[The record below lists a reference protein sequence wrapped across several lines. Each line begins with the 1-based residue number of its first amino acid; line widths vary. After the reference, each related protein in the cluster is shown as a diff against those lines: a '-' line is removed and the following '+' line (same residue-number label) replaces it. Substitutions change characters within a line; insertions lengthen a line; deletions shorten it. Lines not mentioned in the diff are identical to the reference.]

1 MLVPLHGSDE
11 LKIQQKGNTETRFFL
26 SWISKILIRS
36 KIGVAVPMSTSQI
49 NFSFGVQNH
58 SD

>member
-1 MLVPLHGSDE
+1 MLVPFHGSDE

-58 SD
+58 

>member
-58 SD
+58 